1 MKLKDISKAI
11 LPPCGRRSGRCQG
24 YLPYLQ
30 GGPEVPASPGGR
42 AGPGVPSLQVGH
54 QIRWGPAT
62 WMISINSG
70 YLLDISNVQSIAE
83 AISVKRKRIYLYGS
97 RKRVVFFFNQKMWS
111 WRRAALSRE
120 KFLIRNVA
128 LYQDVTLYY
137 LRGKKKNTIQCS
149 WHTLL
154 MLEENGV
161 RK

>member
-11 LPPCGRRSGRCQG
+11 LPTCGRRSGRCQG

-30 GGPEVPASPGGR
+30 GGPAVPASPGGR

-97 RKRVVFFFNQKMWS
+97 RKRVVFFF
-111 WRRAALSRE
+111 
-120 KFLIRNVA
+120 LIRKCG
-128 LYQDVTLYY
+128 LE
-137 LRGKKKNTIQCS
+137 GG
-149 WHTLL
+149 LL
-154 MLEENGV
+154 SHVRNSSSGMLHCI
-161 RK
+161 KT